1 MDKAFAEGY
10 IPYGRRVSLSSA
22 KRDRSAGRD
31 LVARVLPNVEL
42 TL

>member
-22 KRDRSAGRD
+22 KRDRWS
-31 LVARVLPNVEL
+31 LIFEL
-42 TL
+42 GCSQM